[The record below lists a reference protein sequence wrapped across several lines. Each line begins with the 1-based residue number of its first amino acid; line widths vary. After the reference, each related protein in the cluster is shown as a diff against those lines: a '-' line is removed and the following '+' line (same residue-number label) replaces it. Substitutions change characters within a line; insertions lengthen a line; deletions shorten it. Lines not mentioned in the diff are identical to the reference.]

1 MPNYPTCGHRGKCL
15 NCSLLTMVD
24 IKEFHAAFY
33 TVRTKM
39 SQDAFILKYCSVS
52 TPVRYRPR
60 SGDRDVCS
68 TCLELSETIKREKEE
83 VKLGSLKTQ
92 LTLHKT
98 VAKAFF
104 TLLKQQD
111 PVVSGTSCGKN
122 ALDKNKVSIYTWTEN
137 EMRKSSNEVASAV
150 FHELDSKLTEGEFDS
165 VHTIRL
171 VADGCGGQNKNSHGT
186 VKKLGEHWENFD
198 WKTQIKEYIKD
209 TKDLHFKI
217 SRIRRL
223 VLTKHRKPKCIK
235 VQGEMTY
242 LHDTA
247 QALKV
252 NKPGKNL
259 STINPVQ
266 FKIGVKVQSA
276 KLKDVQ
282 KLLQNQYGNQWHE
295 IGSLQWYKDIIDKN
309 DGLPEKPHEFQN
321 ECECM
326 VNNEHEEELIEIV
339 NDGSADFNR
348 PT

>member
-1 MPNYPTCGHRGKCL
+1 MEVNVDLCSPENARKKQRQPENWKVTKQKLQRYSPKAMPNYPTCGHRGECL

-60 SGDRDVCS
+60 SGDR
-68 TCLELSETIKREKEE
+68 
-83 VKLGSLKTQ
+83 
-92 LTLHKT
+92 
-98 VAKAFF
+98 
-104 TLLKQQD
+104 
-111 PVVSGTSCGKN
+111 VVSGTSCGKN
-122 ALDKNKVSIYTWTEN
+122 ALDKNKFSIYTWTEN
-137 EMRKSSNEVASAV
+137 EMCKSSNEVASAV
-150 FHELDSKLTEGEFDS
+150 FHELDSHSFMPSDR
-165 VHTIRL
+165 VF
-171 VADGCGGQNKNSHGT
+171 GGIEREINKKEKIVKVEEYHESFSGHGT

-198 WKTQIKEYIKD
+198 WKTQTKEYIKD
-209 TKDLHFKI
+209 TKDFHFKI

-282 KLLQNQYGNQWHE
+282 KLLQNHYGNQWH
-295 IGSLQWYKDIIDKN
+295 
-309 DGLPEKPHEFQN
+309 
-321 ECECM
+321 
-326 VNNEHEEELIEIV
+326 
-339 NDGSADFNR
+339 
-348 PT
+348 

>member
-1 MPNYPTCGHRGKCL
+1 MQKNLPLPKLPDQICYYSRQLYCYN
-15 NCSLLTMVD
+15 LT
-24 IKEFHAAFY
+24 
-33 TVRTKM
+33 
-39 SQDAFILKYCSVS
+39 
-52 TPVRYRPR
+52 
-60 SGDRDVCS
+60 
-68 TCLELSETIKREKEE
+68 
-83 VKLGSLKTQ
+83 
-92 LTLHKT
+92 
-98 VAKAFF
+98 
-104 TLLKQQD
+104 
-111 PVVSGTSCGKN
+111 VVSGTSCGKN
-122 ALDKNKVSIYTWTEN
+122 ALDKNKVYIYTWTEN
-137 EMRKSSNEVASAV
+137 EMCKSSNEVASAV

-171 VADGCGGQNKNSHGT
+171 VADGCGGQNKNSIVLTMCLFWFNRSPANINRMEIIYPITGHSFMPSDRVFGGIEREINKKEKIVKVEEYHESFSGHGT
-186 VKKLGEHWENFD
+186 VKNLGEHWENFD
-198 WKTQIKEYIKD
+198 WKTQTKEYIKD

-282 KLLQNQYGNQWHE
+282 KLLQNHYGNQWHE